1 MQTIKKMQGLRMP
14 SAQAGKTSNGLP
26 VKYALNIPPNMNKS
40 ECVPSLKRLQPYLGK
55 YGYPLWY
62 LQYMCQKRGCTFVK
76 KKQVFLLLNGAGTL

>member
-1 MQTIKKMQGLRMP
+1 MP

-76 KKQVFLLLNGAGTL
+76 KKAGISTFKWSRNSLAQHIFP